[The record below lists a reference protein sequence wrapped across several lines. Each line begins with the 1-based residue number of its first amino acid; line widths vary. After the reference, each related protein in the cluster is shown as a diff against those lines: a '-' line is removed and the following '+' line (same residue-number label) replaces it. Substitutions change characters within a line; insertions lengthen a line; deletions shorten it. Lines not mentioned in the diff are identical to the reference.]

1 MNIRQYSNAKEFLSH
16 AGKYLARDE
25 ARYGLILGLAKAVQ
39 RNPNLYGKDNPWFC
53 SVGDGDDINAVAMRT
68 PPYMVLLAYFSG
80 DLRMIA
86 ETLIKAVSGKFKVI
100 PGVMGDKGLADIL
113 ARLWCE
119 KYGIKIVDTMAQRI
133 FRLDKVND
141 ISLSPGKFR
150 VATMADKELVKKWG
164 HAFHVDIGGVER
176 NMPQSDITPVL
187 ERGWVFLWEDGKPV
201 SMALKTRPTENGMTV
216 GGVYTPPELRR
227 RGYATSCVA
236 ELSRNILQTDKKFC
250 MLYTDLANPTS
261 NSIYKKIGYKEV
273 CDSAQHSF
281 KIPSIKH

>member
-1 MNIRQYSNAKEFLSH
+1 MNIKQYSNAKEFLSH
-16 AGKYLARDE
+16 AGKNLARDE
-25 ARYGLILGLAKAVQ
+25 ARYGLVLGLAKVVEH
-39 RNPNLYGKDNPWFC
+39 NPHRYGKEAPWFC
-53 SVGDGDDINAVAMRT
+53 SVENGGDINAVAMRT
-68 PPYMVLLAYFSG
+68 PPHMVLLAYFSG

-86 ETLIKAVSGKFKVI
+86 ETLIRAVSGKSKVI
-100 PGVMGDKGLADIL
+100 PGVVGDKELADIF

-119 KYGIKIVDTMAQRI
+119 KYDVKIVDTMAQRI

-141 ISLSPGKFR
+141 ISLSSGKFR

-201 SMALKTRPTENGMTV
+201 SMALKTRPTEKGMTV

-273 CDSAQHSF
+273 CDSVQYTF
-281 KIPSIKH
+281 QMPSIKT